1 MVIKLENKKFSGEV
15 MMDLS
20 EELKMLTTHYLQQK
34 YMNMALQDTTRML
47 LGYLSYPWQ
56 RIKINTQFIVWKQ
69 LIQSFPKKVNVRVP
83 ENNISKM
90 SSCCCC
96 LYFIILPF
104 SLAFCCCC
112 CFIIFFIFI
121 NFS

>member
-56 RIKINTQFIVWKQ
+56 RIKINTPFIVWKQ
-69 LIQSFPKKVNVRVP
+69 LIRSFPKKFMLGSQKT
-83 ENNISKM
+83 IFQK
-90 SSCCCC
+90 C
-96 LYFIILPF
+96 LVAAVVCIL
-104 SLAFCCCC
+104 
-112 CFIIFFIFI
+112 
-121 NFS
+121 